1 MLIENLLCLC
11 QFSPLFEIIEFFD
24 KDVDPFNE
32 EIGTFPDG
40 PPLTVSLSS
49 DQVSTNL
56 LNLSCENVVAED
68 NSVKFLDAFANVFK
82 SL

>member
-1 MLIENLLCLC
+1 MVK
-11 QFSPLFEIIEFFD
+11 FFD

-56 LNLSCENVVAED
+56 LNLSCENVIAKD
-68 NSVKFLDAFANVFK
+68 NTVKLFDSLANVIEI
-82 SL
+82 L

>member
-1 MLIENLLCLC
+1 MVK
-11 QFSPLFEIIEFFD
+11 FFD

-32 EIGTFPDG
+32 EIRALPDA

-56 LNLSCENVVAED
+56 LNFSCENLIAKD
-68 NSVKFLDAFANVFK
+68 NTVKFFDSLANVIEI
-82 SL
+82 L